1 MRMAV
6 ELAEHH
12 FSVRC
17 GDGAKARPS
26 GTCFFYLHGYNSVI
40 LIVEFQDQGFTSDK
54 PITLLHFGTN
64 IFMIGL
70 SLTFTR
76 MK

>member
-17 GDGAKARPS
+17 GDSAKARPS
-26 GTCFFYLHGYNSVI
+26 GTCVFYLHGYNSVT
-40 LIVEFQDQGFTSDK
+40 LVVEFQGFTSHK
-54 PITLLHFGTN
+54 PINLLQFGTN
-64 IFMIGL
+64 IFMIGF